1 MKLLGKQMKTGRGRE
16 KTGKKLSAVHG
27 NTEKPGENGLGDL
40 RSEGNYHHNGNVE
53 TQNIQLTPS
62 WYKLLLADVFSCHY
76 LIPG

>member
-1 MKLLGKQMKTGRGRE
+1 METQRNPGKMGW
-16 KTGKKLSAVHG
+16 G
-27 NTEKPGENGLGDL
+27 NL

-53 TQNIQLTPS
+53 IQNIQLTPS